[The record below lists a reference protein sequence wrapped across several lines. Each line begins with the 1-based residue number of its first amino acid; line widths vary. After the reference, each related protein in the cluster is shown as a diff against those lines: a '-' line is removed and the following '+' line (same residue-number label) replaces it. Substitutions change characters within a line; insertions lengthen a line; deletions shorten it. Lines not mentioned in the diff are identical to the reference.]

1 MEVILSEKY
10 LSLPIGKIITMSGK
24 ATRAIRSDTSDLEKQ
39 FAYVDTI
46 INRHYNA
53 ALANVNLESLLT
65 AWEVGQYVSV
75 QLKSSHWGAK
85 VVSDLADY
93 LKRQNPKRRGYGKR
107 HLYNMVK
114 FYDTYNT
121 VEFQY
126 LEQQLR
132 LNEIVQL
139 SIAQIGETSNQTEI
153 VQLPIAQIGLTFVPM
168 PKVLALTTFTNH
180 IEILNRCRTD
190 EERVFYMLY
199 AAHQK
204 LKTEELRRS
213 IVTQTYSTILDKEKM
228 MSPNLRDNYPNV
240 EFILKDKAIVDFLN
254 LPQKHNE
261 HHLHK
266 GLLEHMKEFILELG
280 KDFLFVDSEY
290 AVQVG
295 GSTKRIDLLFY
306 HRALQ
311 CLVAIELKAV
321 DFEPEFVGKMDM
333 YLEALDRDVK
343 RDNENPSIGIILCP
357 SADRSMVEYTLNRSL
372 SPTMVAEYRNKLIP
386 QEVMQKSLEEYCAFL
401 GNDMADNSLKGN
413 QQ

>member
-1 MEVILSEKY
+1 MEVILNEKY

-24 ATRAIRSDTSDLEKQ
+24 ATQAIRIDTSDLEKQ

-46 INRHYNA
+46 INKHYTA
-53 ALANVNLESLLT
+53 AVANVNLESLLT
-65 AWEVGQYVSV
+65 AWEVGQYVSA

-93 LKRQNPKRRGYGKR
+93 LKRQNPKRRGFGKR
-107 HLYNMVK
+107 NLYNMVK
-114 FYDTYNT
+114 FYDIYSA
-121 VEFQY
+121 VEFVE
-126 LEQQLR
+126 L
-132 LNEIVQL
+132 VQKL
-139 SIAQIGETSNQTEI
+139 KIGEI
-153 VQLPIAQIGLTFVPM
+153 VQLPTAQIGFGEIVQLPTAQLAEQTTTSL
-168 PKVLALTTFTNH
+168 PKVLAVTTFTNH
-180 IEILNRCRTD
+180 VEIFNRCKSF
-190 EERVFYMLY
+190 EESIFYMLY
-199 AAHQK
+199 AAHQR

-213 IVTQTYSTILDKEKM
+213 IVNQTYSTLLDKDKM
-228 MSPNLRDNYPNV
+228 MSPNLKENYPNV

-261 HHLHK
+261 HHLHR

-357 SADRSMVEYTLNRSL
+357 SADRSMVEYTLSRSL

-386 QEVMQKSLEEYCAFL
+386 QEVMQKSLEEYCVFL
-401 GNDMADNSLKGN
+401 GNNMTDNSLKSN
-413 QQ
+413 